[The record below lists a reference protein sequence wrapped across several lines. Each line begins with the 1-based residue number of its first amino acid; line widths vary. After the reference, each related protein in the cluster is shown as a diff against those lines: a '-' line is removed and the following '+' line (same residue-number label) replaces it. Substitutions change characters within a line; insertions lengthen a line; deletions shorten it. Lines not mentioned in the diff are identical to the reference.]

1 MTVERH
7 SNGLLM
13 ILFGF
18 ARVPRDTK
26 AALVLLPLNDLARE
40 HARDLH
46 VRPPPPA
53 VRAADPD

>member
-26 AALVLLPLNDLARE
+26 AALVLRPLNDLARE

-53 VRAADPD
+53 VRAADPG